1 MLLIKAN
8 HAQTIPMTQQEEDCF
23 SATSYLIVQLCL
35 HQKEPTKLFYGEV
48 STEIFPITEKPNPR
62 DKSAVKTN
70 RESDELTEK
79 PNLKTARLPPDAP
92 AARPF
97 EPRQPDHNYRS
108 DEQRYRDAAQQIRVC
123 TTEETN
129 EVESLLDPIIACLSS
144 KFYRNVYENLIVN
157 YVKVSKSNLAAK
169 HLFFMRDCPEFLFRH
184 DYKRQDEV
192 AALLCTEMLNNA
204 GFILEQNLPNLNNNE
219 DDETTMN
226 VHIEAVLYHIKLLNH
241 FAQIPSIRKNF
252 LETRILDEILQLL
265 QNDTLIHN
273 TNRIVDVKSL
283 MIMQS
288 IILLYNL
295 GFSKEI
301 LSRMKR
307 KNVID
312 ICSKLCLMKDKMIQF
327 VSQAL
332 IIRLDPKKIDEIPNP
347 KSLTKFC
354 LECMEKSVREPRRSY
369 QGIKLN
375 GVLKVLEILLEN
387 DIVQKT
393 IVEEQEGMLFLT
405 KFACIICP
413 DNPTS
418 DIIRKI
424 RLSSLKIIWHLLSIV
439 PTLNKKL
446 KSNDL
451 FIDHLLTF
459 INKVSQKEKMIPN
472 GIIWKLGHEETL
484 RQEQA
489 GKKKQIE
496 EDDRTTTDDQYD
508 STDAW
513 DDSVPFDLMMSYSD
527 DSSEK
532 SLCRKI
538 SNRLKSEDF
547 KVYFEKQG
555 KHRLES
561 MKKAVLK
568 QKLFLACLSAKYRA
582 SKVCMAEIEYASK
595 SGCPI
600 IPVIVGKNY
609 TVKGWLNHLI
619 GKRKTYFYEKII
631 HYMTQSSTTSQF
643 YYACRNGHVDEV
655 REQLPKMT
663 LHEIDQIQANGSTA
677 LHAAC
682 YYGHVEIVKLL
693 LKRGASRSIQN
704 VHKCLPYDEAEKEE
718 IKKLFLRE
726 SSNRFSDDGTGHI
739 DWMKCDD
746 AAAELANEYRFRHAG
761 FGWKKKDID
770 RRMNF
775 IKKEMSH
782 TDIER
787 VGEFLN
793 NAELEQNP
801 WYLLKAYTVES
812 NFYKKL
818 NRDLATKHFDQGT
831 NSGITYFIDFFFNHP
846 ELGKLC
852 FKGKVY
858 RGMPITQDDLKQYG
872 IGGKVM
878 NKAFMSTTKDLD
890 IAKEF
895 AKNNLIHRQTEH
907 GTQVK
912 MAALC
917 IYEIIN
923 DRTALD
929 IEQVSEYK
937 FEKEVLVGPY
947 TAFVITAIRKIRPDY
962 VEIDLRECEKVND
975 DDEDDD
981 NDD

>member
-35 HQKEPTKLFYGEV
+35 HQKKPTKLFYGEV

-97 EPRQPDHNYRS
+97 EPRQPDVRKISKLKKFLPPFSPISKISQTILPVFESDGTDQPATNFQDLFLSELFFEQLVRSVEDLSQHVYSSYHIKYKVTDRLVSLCSKLNIVDHLLNPIIKCLCSKYYLDAFQALKSNQIQLNPKQLFYIHRCPQFLIQHDFLQQEKIIRTLYKTIIDVTKPIFDKHLLAIGKDTAKHVFVRGPFLKKLIQDIEHLSKHNYRS

-619 GKRKTYFYEKII
+619 GKRKTVNFK
-631 HYMTQSSTTSQF
+631 Q
-643 YYACRNGHVDEV
+643 
-655 REQLPKMT
+655 
-663 LHEIDQIQANGSTA
+663 
-677 LHAAC
+677 
-682 YYGHVEIVKLL
+682 
-693 LKRGASRSIQN
+693 
-704 VHKCLPYDEAEKEE
+704 
-718 IKKLFLRE
+718 KLFE
-726 SSNRFSDDGTGHI
+726 
-739 DWMKCDD
+739 D
-746 AAAELANEYRFRHAG
+746 A
-761 FGWKKKDID
+761 
-770 RRMNF
+770 
-775 IKKEMSH
+775 
-782 TDIER
+782 
-787 VGEFLN
+787 FLN
-793 NAELEQNP
+793 
-801 WYLLKAYTVES
+801 
-812 NFYKKL
+812 
-818 NRDLATKHFDQGT
+818 
-831 NSGITYFIDFFFNHP
+831 
-846 ELGKLC
+846 
-852 FKGKVY
+852 
-858 RGMPITQDDLKQYG
+858 
-872 IGGKVM
+872 
-878 NKAFMSTTKDLD
+878 
-890 IAKEF
+890 
-895 AKNNLIHRQTEH
+895 LI
-907 GTQVK
+907 
-912 MAALC
+912 
-917 IYEIIN
+917 
-923 DRTALD
+923 
-929 IEQVSEYK
+929 SE
-937 FEKEVLVGPY
+937 
-947 TAFVITAIRKIRPDY
+947 IRKLKNS
-962 VEIDLRECEKVND
+962 E
-975 DDEDDD
+975 
-981 NDD
+981 